1 MARRARRTKV
11 HLVTAAEHYPEPR
24 RPSAA
29 GPDRDGLEPAPMW
42 AGDTIAAQRF
52 GSPEEIR
59 AALLPEQVAEFDDTS
74 RSPSPARRCA

>member
-1 MARRARRTKV
+1 MARSARRTKV
-11 HLVTAAEHYPEPR
+11 HLVTAAERYPEPS
-24 RPSAA
+24 PLAA

-74 RSPSPARRCA
+74 RSPSPVRRCA